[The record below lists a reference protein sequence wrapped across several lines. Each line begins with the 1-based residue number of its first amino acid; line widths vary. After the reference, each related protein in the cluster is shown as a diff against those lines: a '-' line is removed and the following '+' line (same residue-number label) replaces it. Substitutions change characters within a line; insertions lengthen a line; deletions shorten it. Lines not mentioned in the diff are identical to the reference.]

1 MESMDRL
8 QGGSKT
14 LKLYWLYFFKYVHF
28 VGENFSKILKGEP
41 ESEKKIK
48 NNCFRLHYI
57 SKHTVQLF

>member
-28 VGENFSKILKGEP
+28 VGKNFSKILKGEP
-41 ESEKKIK
+41 ESEKK
-48 NNCFRLHYI
+48 N
-57 SKHTVQLF
+57 